1 MRSILDNSNI
11 GTIFTSEKS
20 PNVND
25 YLFILDEKAID
36 QCRQGIYCYTVSEE
50 GMLIGKIERITV
62 INEYFEKP
70 SFVKNFDNGEN
81 YAIQKFFPSEKWED
95 YIAYVDVIGVFPF
108 EGDSKIN
115 SVDNTYEKRLK
126 RPTFPAKPGS
136 KIYILENQRLLDL
149 LGFEQDGIALGR
161 LEHYDFTAKLN
172 LHRLINKH
180 FAVLAMSGAGKSYL
194 ISVLLEELL
203 LRDEKLGT
211 PGIVLIDVHGEY
223 KFLSEQFI
231 PENKKFAV
239 KTTHYDAKYFQID
252 VSTLNAYNFANYQPK
267 ISSAQIRE
275 LKKIID
281 ILKNKISLESD
292 EKGYNLEDIIHEL
305 ENTNEIN
312 KKVKETLIGWLYDLS
327 RLNLFFRTS
336 NPPLRKFVSPGH
348 LTILDLSNIIS
359 IKKKQIIVSYLA
371 EKLFYLRRM
380 NKIPPFLM
388 ILEEAHQFVPE
399 GTINS
404 LSISKKIIETIAR
417 EGRKFYAQIC
427 LVSQRPVKL
436 SSTVLSQ
443 CNTHIIMRITNPN
456 DLDHIKSSSE
466 ALNKESLRLITTL
479 PAGNALIMGAAVNIP
494 VFIHVRKRITS
505 NPYEFDR
512 LEDVCKQFIS

>member
-1 MRSILDNSNI
+1 LENPNI
-11 GTIFTSEKS
+11 GTIFTGEKS
-20 PNVND
+20 PNVNY
-25 YLFILDEKAID
+25 YLFILNEKAIN

-50 GMLIGKIERITV
+50 GMLIGKIEKITV

-70 SFVKNFDNGEN
+70 SFVKNFDNGDN

-95 YIAYVDVIGVFPF
+95 YIAYVDVVGVFPF
-108 EGDSKIN
+108 KGDSAIHSN
-115 SVDNTYEKRLK
+115 ELAYEERLK
-126 RPTFPAKPGS
+126 RPSFPAKPGC
-136 KIYILENQRLLDL
+136 KIFILENQRLWDL
-149 LGFEQDGIALGR
+149 LGFEHDGIALGR
-161 LEHYDFTAKLN
+161 LEHYEFNAKVN

-203 LRDEKLGT
+203 LRDEQLGT
-211 PGIVLIDVHGEY
+211 PGIILIDVHGEY
-223 KFLSEQFI
+223 KFLSDQFI
-231 PENKKFAV
+231 PENKKFAS
-239 KTTHYDAKYFQID
+239 KTKYYDAKYFQIG
-252 VSTLNAYNFANYQPK
+252 VSTLNAYNFANYEPK
-267 ISSAQIRE
+267 ISKAQIRE

-281 ILKNKISLESD
+281 ILKNRTNHEGD
-292 EKGYNLEDIIHEL
+292 EKGYDLAELIQEL

-312 KKVKETLIGWLYDLS
+312 KKVRDTLIGWLFDLS
-327 RLNLFFRTS
+327 RLNLFYRTS

-359 IKKKQIIVSYLA
+359 IKKKQIIISYLA
-371 EKLFYLRRM
+371 EKLFYLRRV

-399 GTINS
+399 GTIDS

-427 LVSQRPVKL
+427 LISQRPVRL

-466 ALNKESLRLITTL
+466 ALNRESLRLITTL
-479 PAGNALIMGAAVNIP
+479 PAGDALIMGAAVNIP
-494 VFIHVRKRITS
+494 VFIHVRKRFTS

-512 LEDVCKQFIS
+512 LEDVCRQFIS